1 MTFATADLYDE
12 FEEKLQIA
20 TPMFNDYGG
29 NLKFSGPASTVRV
42 FEDNS
47 LVRAALEEP
56 GEGRVLVVDGG
67 ASLKCALLG
76 DMLAELGKDNDWA
89 GIIVYG
95 CIRDSAVIA
104 NIGIGV
110 KALNTNPRKSV
121 KKGVGERD
129 VAVSFA
135 DVIISPGD
143 YIYADKDGFVVSE
156 DDLAE
161 ENLSDMDSAD

>member
-1 MTFATADLYDE
+1 MTFATADLCDE
-12 FEEKLQIA
+12 YEEKLQIA

-29 NLKFSGPASTVRV
+29 NRKFCGPVSTVDV

-56 GEGRVLVVDGG
+56 GEGRVLVVDGS

-76 DMLAELGKDNDWA
+76 DMLAELGKKNGWV
-89 GIIVYG
+89 GIIVNG

-104 NIGIGV
+104 DIAIGV

-121 KKGVGERD
+121 KKGIGERD
-129 VAVSFA
+129 VSVNFA

-143 YIYADKDGFVVSE
+143 YIYADEDGFVVSDE
-156 DDLAE
+156 DLADKHLNE
-161 ENLSDMDSAD
+161 

>member
-1 MTFATADLYDE
+1 MSFATADLYDE
-12 FEEKLQIA
+12 YEEKLQIA

-29 NLKFSGPASTVRV
+29 KKRFSGPASTVRV

-56 GEGRVLVVDGG
+56 GEGRVLVVDGN
-67 ASLKCALLG
+67 ASLRCALVG
-76 DMLAELGKDNDWA
+76 DMLAEQGKDNGWQ

-104 NIGIGV
+104 NIDIGV
-110 KALNTNPRKSV
+110 KALDTNPRKSV

-129 VAVSFA
+129 IAVSFA
-135 DVIISPGD
+135 DVTINPGD
-143 YIYADKDGFVVSE
+143 YIYADEDGVVISVEKLTKD
-156 DDLAE
+156 
-161 ENLSDMDSAD
+161 

>member
-1 MTFATADLYDE
+1 
-12 FEEKLQIA
+12 
-20 TPMFNDYGG
+20 
-29 NLKFSGPASTVRV
+29 
-42 FEDNS
+42 
-47 LVRAALEEP
+47 
-56 GEGRVLVVDGG
+56 
-67 ASLKCALLG
+67 LG
-76 DMLAELGKDNDWA
+76 DMLAELGKDNDWV

-104 NIGIGV
+104 NISIGV

-121 KKGVGERD
+121 KKGIGERD

-143 YIYADKDGFVVSE
+143 YIYADEDGFVVSE

-161 ENLSDMDSAD
+161 ENKN

>member
-12 FEEKLQIA
+12 YEEKLQIA
-20 TPMFNDYGG
+20 SPMFNDYGG
-29 NLKFSGPASTVRV
+29 NLKFCGPASTVRV

-56 GEGRVLVVDGG
+56 GEGRVLVIDGG

-76 DMLAELGKDNDWA
+76 DMLVELGKENDWA

-95 CIRDSAVIA
+95 CIRDSALIA
-104 NIGIGV
+104 NIAIGV

-121 KKGVGERD
+121 KKGTGERD
-129 VAVSFA
+129 VSVDFA

-143 YIYADKDGFVVSE
+143 YIYADEDGVVIS
-156 DDLAE
+156 AE
-161 ENLSDMDSAD
+161 RLT

>member
-1 MTFATADLYDE
+1 MTFATADLYDK

-29 NLKFSGPASTVRV
+29 NLKFCGPASTVKV
-42 FEDNS
+42 FEDNT
-47 LVRAALEEP
+47 LVRTALEEP
-56 GEGRVLVVDGG
+56 GAGRVLVIDGG

-76 DMLAELGKDNDWA
+76 DMLAELGKENDWA

-95 CIRDSAVIA
+95 CIRDSAVIT

-121 KKGVGERD
+121 KKGIGERD

-143 YIYADKDGFVVSE
+143 YIYADEDGFVISSE
-156 DDLAE
+156 ML
-161 ENLSDMDSAD
+161 

>member
-1 MTFATADLYDE
+1 MSFATADLYDE
-12 FEEKLQIA
+12 HEENLQIA

-29 NLKFSGPASTVRV
+29 KKQFSGPASTVKV

-56 GEGRVLVVDGG
+56 GEGRILIVDGD
-67 ASLKCALLG
+67 ASLRCALLG
-76 DMLAELGKDNDWA
+76 DMLAVLGKDNGWQ

-104 NIGIGV
+104 DIDIGV

-121 KKGVGERD
+121 KKGVGECD
-129 VAVSFA
+129 IAVTFA
-135 DVIISPGD
+135 DVTINTGD
-143 YIYADKDGFVVSE
+143 YIYADEDGIVISV
-156 DDLAE
+156 DKLT
-161 ENLSDMDSAD
+161 

>member
-12 FEEKLQIA
+12 YEEKLQIA
-20 TPMFNDYGG
+20 MPMFNDYGG
-29 NLKFSGPASTVRV
+29 NLKFCGPVSTVKV

-47 LVRAALEEP
+47 LVRVALEEP
-56 GEGRVLVVDGG
+56 GEGRVLVVDGN

-76 DMLAELGKDNDWA
+76 DMLAELGEKNDWA
-89 GIIVYG
+89 GIIIYG

-104 NIGIGV
+104 NIAIGV

-121 KKGVGERD
+121 KKGIGERD
-129 VAVSFA
+129 VSVSFA

-143 YIYADKDGFVVSE
+143 YIYADGDGFVVSGNKLGRKE
-156 DDLAE
+156 PG
-161 ENLSDMDSAD
+161 

>member
-12 FEEKLQIA
+12 YEEKLQIA
-20 TPMFNDYGG
+20 SPMFNDYGG
-29 NLKFSGPASTVRV
+29 NLKFCGPASTVRV

-56 GEGRVLVVDGG
+56 GEGRVLVIDGG

-76 DMLAELGKDNDWA
+76 DMLVELGKENDWA

-104 NIGIGV
+104 NIAIGI

-121 KKGVGERD
+121 KKGTGERD
-129 VAVSFA
+129 VSVDFA

-143 YIYADKDGFVVSE
+143 YIYADEDGVVIS
-156 DDLAE
+156 AE
-161 ENLSDMDSAD
+161 RLT

>member
-12 FEEKLQIA
+12 YEEKLQIA
-20 TPMFNDYGG
+20 SPMFNDYGG
-29 NLKFSGPASTVRV
+29 NLKFCGPASTVRV

-56 GEGRVLVVDGG
+56 GEGRVLVIDGG

-76 DMLAELGKDNDWA
+76 DMLVELGKENDWA
-89 GIIVYG
+89 GIIVFG
-95 CIRDSAVIA
+95 CIRDSALIA
-104 NIGIGV
+104 NIAIGV

-121 KKGVGERD
+121 KKGIGERD
-129 VAVSFA
+129 VSVSFA

-143 YIYADKDGFVVSE
+143 YIYADEDGVVIS
-156 DDLAE
+156 AE
-161 ENLSDMDSAD
+161 RLT